1 MNTSTQKRLYTIDRT
16 IRTVLKI
23 TTVVCFVLLIL
34 AAFNTPWKRT
44 IACVFFVTGAF
55 WALLI
60 VCRLCLSPFV
70 KSDEEEEMEQKVE
83 YILTKHHANEQ
94 QVMIENYTPLCNL
107 TDEQQERVK
116 QLLRNQPSHTSKP
129 DHINLSRIAKYLTA
143 LEQMGKAN
151 LTDKH
156 NLRLW
161 VAQVTGKNVPS
172 SSQFNEAIPAK
183 PKEKVLK
190 MKQEIEKLIQ

>member
-1 MNTSTQKRLYTIDRT
+1 
-16 IRTVLKI
+16 
-23 TTVVCFVLLIL
+23 
-34 AAFNTPWKRT
+34 
-44 IACVFFVTGAF
+44 
-55 WALLI
+55 
-60 VCRLCLSPFV
+60 
-70 KSDEEEEMEQKVE
+70 
-83 YILTKHHANEQ
+83 
-94 QVMIENYTPLCNL
+94 MIENYTPLCDL
-107 TDEQQERVK
+107 TDEQQERLK

-151 LTDKH
+151 LTDKQ

-172 SSQFNEAIPAK
+172 SSQFKEAIPAK